1 MHSRGLLGPVRQP
14 CFWQQPDAGD
24 VYLASGCG
32 AAITFDS
39 GFDNTS
45 GGDAGNDTRYS
56 AGQANSFLQHE
67 VGVTVPK
74 TAPRTGQQG

>member
-1 MHSRGLLGPVRQP
+1 MHSRGLLGPVHQP
-14 CFWQQPDAGD
+14 WFWQQPDAEGRLPG
-24 VYLASGCG
+24 VRLGAVITSG
-32 AAITFDS
+32 S

-45 GGDAGNDTRYS
+45 GGDAGNDTLYS